1 MKIEKIPKLN
11 RDKHWNEVVNVK
23 KNEKKENNF
32 GEVLS
37 KAMENRK

>member
-11 RDKHWNEVVNVK
+11 RDKHWNEVVKVK
-23 KNEKKENNF
+23 KNDKKESDF

-37 KAMENRK
+37 KAIENRK